1 MSKPMYSNE
10 EYEKVEK
17 FFNRVSVINDVID
30 STIEAIGVL
39 AVTVAIVAIVV
50 ALKLSGVV

>member
-1 MSKPMYSNE
+1 MTGPMYSNE

-39 AVTVAIVAIVV
+39 AVTVAIVAVVV